1 VACTATGP
9 AAYSAHPLPG
19 LLVNGRPGG

>member
-9 AAYSAHPLPG
+9 AAHAAHPLPG